1 MIIVRPIREEDIDN
15 LMRLAEAA
23 YPGMTT
29 LPPDRDALIKK
40 IEKSTSSLS
49 KQVTEPGR
57 ETYLLILKLSDWRV
71 PRVLFRNW
79 VKMISFTPIKLIRLL
94 TAVKP

>member
-40 IEKSTSSLS
+40 IEKST
-49 KQVTEPGR
+49 
-57 ETYLLILKLSDWRV
+57 
-71 PRVLFRNW
+71 
-79 VKMISFTPIKLIRLL
+79 
-94 TAVKP
+94 